1 MEACSDRRPDAAG
14 GSGDDDGRAHRN
26 AVLGRGFRRL
36 ATLLDA
42 PSGNETE
49 IAALLARI
57 RSVGLFA
64 VALLV
69 ATAVIM
75 VLKPVF

>member
-1 MEACSDRRPDAAG
+1 
-14 GSGDDDGRAHRN
+14 
-26 AVLGRGFRRL
+26 
-36 ATLLDA
+36 LDA